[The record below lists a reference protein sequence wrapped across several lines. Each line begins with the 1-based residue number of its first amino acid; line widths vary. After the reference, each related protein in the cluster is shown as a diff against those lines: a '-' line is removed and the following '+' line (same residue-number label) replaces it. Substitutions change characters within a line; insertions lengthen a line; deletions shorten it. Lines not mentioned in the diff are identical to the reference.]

1 MAKRKRGKA
10 RKTPVT
16 GFARQLDRPHAV
28 SNLRDIAQTNP
39 NAMNAVR
46 LALPPTFT
54 HALTTPLLE
63 TSRTNGRELYQSG
76 TSWTPEVR
84 TRGRFLQ
91 PSTYRNPALPCPHV
105 IPSAAVDVSGIGS
118 PDWCRPEAEADACL
132 AAPEPRRIQ
141 PPARTAH
148 NGTGPPE
155 GRCQGHSITGDR
167 PETPG
172 RLQGGLDLGLILNQ
186 LACSPPHPST
196 PCAVLFFGV
205 SDARWCLSSDAVPDS
220 HVSGHGR
227 GGAALVPGG
236 WRQPVRG

>member
-1 MAKRKRGKA
+1 MHSPHHFWK
-10 RKTPVT
+10 
-16 GFARQLDRPHAV
+16 PHARMAESSTRV
-28 SNLRDIAQTNP
+28 APAGHPKCARAVASFNP
-39 NAMNAVR
+39 QHIVT
-46 LALPPTFT
+46 PPC
-54 HALTTPLLE
+54 
-63 TSRTNGRELYQSG
+63 
-76 TSWTPEVR
+76 
-84 TRGRFLQ
+84 
-91 PSTYRNPALPCPHV
+91 PALMSYPCLGA
-105 IPSAAVDVSGIGS
+105 AAVDVSGIGS

-220 HVSGHGR
+220 HVLGHGR

-236 WRQPVRG
+236 WRQPVHG